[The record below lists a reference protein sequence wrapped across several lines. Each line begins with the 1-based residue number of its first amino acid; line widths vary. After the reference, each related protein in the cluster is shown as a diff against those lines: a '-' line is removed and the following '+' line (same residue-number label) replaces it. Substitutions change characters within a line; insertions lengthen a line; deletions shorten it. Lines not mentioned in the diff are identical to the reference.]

1 MGTSAEPI
9 EKQRTRCE
17 EARDVL
23 RELARIHL
31 EIDVPN
37 RSIGA
42 DEPDWIYRLRKICLH
57 VRAIDSW
64 EIDGFA
70 VHVMATELRAAY
82 VQMDAI
88 WNCMP
93 GEFRLEEVD
102 DSWWAKEA
110 RAGML
115 ATYDHP
121 TPIRLALPLAQ
132 GGFGDVE
139 DPKSYLRLAVWLGY
153 LVCGYG
159 LALTYLAQFLGAEGK
174 VISRISERLQML
186 EPLRQPRTNFRS

>member
-57 VRAIDSW
+57 VRAIDDW
-64 EIDGFA
+64 EIDAYA

-82 VQMDAI
+82 VQMDPI
-88 WNCMP
+88 WKCVP
-93 GEFRLEEVD
+93 SEFRID
-102 DSWWAKEA
+102 GIDPNWWADEA
-110 RAGML
+110 RNGLL
-115 ATYDHP
+115 AAYDHP
-121 TPIRLALPLAQ
+121 TPLSLAFPFAE
-132 GGFGDVE
+132 GGFGDG
-139 DPKSYLRLAVWLGY
+139 DNPKSYLQFAIWLGK
-153 LVCGYG
+153 LGIGYG
-159 LALTYLAQFLGAEGK
+159 LALVYLAQILGAEAD
-174 VISRISERLQML
+174 IDARLAAAL
-186 EPLRQPRTNFRS
+186 STGLANPV